1 MESIINSNQLLLM
14 SNVEI
19 EKCLRGKHVILT
31 TQKNE
36 TLKGIV
42 TGFELATNYPHLI
55 VTIVINNCRKI
66 YINQI
71 LEIAI
76 K

>member
-1 MESIINSNQLLLM
+1 M
-14 SNVEI
+14 SNEEL

-31 TQKNE
+31 TQENE
-36 TLKGIV
+36 TLEGIV
-42 TGFELATNYPHLI
+42 TGFELASNDPYLI
-55 VTIVINNCRKI
+55 ATIVVNNYHKMH
-66 YINQI
+66 INQI